1 MIVRSVEDL
10 DHTPVRLAAVHA
22 LVPEEAAALLEAASA
37 RLNVAEAITTDF
49 SPVIATHTGPGT
61 LGLICTLA

>member
-1 MIVRSVEDL
+1 VRV
-10 DHTPVRLAAVHA
+10 AAVHA
-22 LVPEEAAALLEAASA
+22 LAPDEATALLEAVSA
-37 RLNVAEAITTDF
+37 RLNVVEKMIADF